1 MYTEVKQAVLN
12 AMSEVPKEIQKLG
25 GKIFFSGLSALKK
38 GDFYLAGLNP
48 GEGTAYPSLKQH
60 LEDWTLEN
68 FSAYVHQ
75 CWEDACGNKDCYGM
89 QEKLTCKCMRGD
101 TKHQRGVRRILA
113 RCGKLISHE
122 VFATQAVFVKS
133 HSAAHSSVDSK
144 MKMSDVGVRRKTWT
158 GLCRKSEARPV
169 LDGTE

>member
-1 MYTEVKQAVLN
+1 
-12 AMSEVPKEIQKLG
+12 
-25 GKIFFSGLSALKK
+25 
-38 GDFYLAGLNP
+38 
-48 GEGTAYPSLKQH
+48 
-60 LEDWTLEN
+60 
-68 FSAYVHQ
+68 
-75 CWEDACGNKDCYGM
+75 M

-133 HSAAHSSVDSK
+133 HSAAHFSVDSK

-169 LDGTE
+169 LDGTK